1 MIVLE
6 GLPALSPFRLERL
19 QARLQH
25 FPSSPRVLG
34 AWHVYWIEPA
44 PGEQPDAGALGRILQ
59 AGAGAEPL
67 AAGARSRY
75 VAPRLGTV
83 SPWASK
89 AGELLRGAGLPV
101 KRVERGMRLDI
112 EGWPADGAEAAA
124 LERLLHDPMTQSLLA
139 SRDDA
144 AGLFRTPWPGG
155 PGTDPA
161 GAAGAGQRA
170 TRARACRR

>member
-1 MIVLE
+1 APRRNEPPRLRRGRGFRYNGGPFSQRLPDMIVLE

-67 AAGARSRY
+67 AAGAKSRY

-83 SPWASK
+83 SDRKS
-89 AGELLRGAGLPV
+89 AG
-101 KRVERGMRLDI
+101 
-112 EGWPADGAEAAA
+112 
-124 LERLLHDPMTQSLLA
+124 
-139 SRDDA
+139 
-144 AGLFRTPWPGG
+144 
-155 PGTDPA
+155 
-161 GAAGAGQRA
+161 
-170 TRARACRR
+170 